1 MDGTTLETNG
11 VAAVTA
17 VHPPILAEILAGVH
31 RLMLNPWADHGVVS
45 HKENS
50 GTPIVLQSADVW
62 TMEVNI
68 WTIS

>member
-11 VAAVTA
+11 VAA

-31 RLMLNPWADHGVVS
+31 RPLNPWADHGVVS
-45 HKENS
+45 HKESS